1 MSGRIRTTNLVLLT
15 IEGFL
20 YLNKI
25 ICPILSLD
33 FSTTVKYDPPDEI
46 SNNNLEECD
55 AEIIGGDVVEEF
67 SSGEISSSGSGGG
80 QNFG

>member
-1 MSGRIRTTNLVLLT
+1 MSGRTRTTNRVLLIT
-15 IEGFL
+15 VDFL

-25 ICPILSLD
+25 ICSILSLD
-33 FSTTVKYDPPDEI
+33 FSTTVKYDPPEDI
-46 SNNNLEECD
+46 SNNNLVECD
-55 AEIIGGDVVEEF
+55 AEIISGDVVEIV

>member
-1 MSGRIRTTNLVLLT
+1 MSGRIRTTNRVLLN
-15 IEGFL
+15 IKDFL
-20 YLNKI
+20 YFNKI
-25 ICPILSLD
+25 ICSILSLD
-33 FSTTVKYDPPDEI
+33 FSTTVKYDPPDQI

-55 AEIIGGDVVEEF
+55 AAIISGDVVEIF